1 MQQNNFRS
9 SDHQGQYL
17 SVLLGGEIS
26 RLNLASACY
35 RFKGCRIADGDRLTF
50 EAYDEKDTPWTGF
63 SQRLTWKD
71 GWLLGDRP
79 MSLEGETFNVA
90 THGQHFYCSLM
101 TQEALLASYQEAQ
114 SSRDQTDFG
123 GDQTDYIA
131 HIKKYSP
138 NTLSSAIEKDWRSLL
153 KQAKAIDSHSFV
165 AKLDDHLK
173 KFCLA
178 YPFEVVITSY
188 DPSIRVAIVE
198 KKTRR
203 SLSLEQAIDKLNS

>member
-1 MQQNNFRS
+1 MNSFQL
-9 SDHQGQYL
+9 SDRQGQYL
-17 SVLLGGEIS
+17 SVLLGGETS
-26 RLNLASACY
+26 ELNLASAYY
-35 RFKGCRIADGDRLTF
+35 RFKGCKIADGDRLIFDT
-50 EAYDEKDTPWTGF
+50 YDEKETPWVGF
-63 SQRLTWKD
+63 PQRLTWKD

-79 MSLEGETFNVA
+79 VSLNFETFNVA

-123 GDQTDYIA
+123 DDQADYIE

-138 NTLSSAIEKDWRSLL
+138 DTLSNIIEGDWRSLL
-153 KQAKAIDSHSFV
+153 KQTNAIDSHSFV

-188 DPSIRVAIVE
+188 DPNIQVAIVE

-203 SLSLEQAIDKLNS
+203 SLSLKQAIDRLNS